1 MMRQVVKRFCSLT
14 LALLMTLSLLPTG
27 LLSVSV
33 YAAKGPLTGLNNESI
48 GLAFNG
54 EEEVNWSANGNT
66 IIGKVRGKDG
76 KCGDTHYHSTLTITN
91 GRDEPAVLMFDY
103 QAYSQ
108 GGTITIDG
116 KPIEDGSNSYSKE
129 LSAKDSIEIYIKSG
143 STSADTSITLNN
155 IALVKKERVKT
166 YFLAPEIGG
175 SYTILAENMY
185 KNAPWEY
192 TQASTMAYQL
202 TATPDEGYQFVGWY
216 NVTENRYFS
225 TDATTSLNA
234 ESECKI
240 TAVFALDDIDLF
252 EAGGQVFEGLNV
264 AIAYAQENNLSK
276 ITLQSESATLQ
287 ENQII
292 PKGITLL
299 IPYDSMK
306 TLYTDK
312 AKALPRSS
320 ATPSLQNEFRR
331 LTLAEGVTLEILGG
345 LSVGGQYE
353 ACAGGTK
360 GGMTGDYGQIWL
372 EEGSTI
378 TVKAGGSLYA
388 WGFVSGAGEVTVEAG
403 GSVYEWF
410 EITDFRGG
418 SATIPMLTGG
428 KVFPISQYYVH
439 NVESALILAPGAN
452 EIARAAVFADGINNY
467 SDIPFVGNNG
477 MFKIISG
484 SLTKRYD
491 GAKDRIWYTLEGKS
505 EINSLTLSLG
515 GAEVSSE
522 KYVLPLTNNMSIE
535 LTEGSAL
542 TVNQTAAL
550 LPGVTVSIAEG
561 AELKVADS
569 ASLYVYDADEWA
581 GYCGPSDEKMCAF
594 AYSPS
599 KSYTRTQNDLIDAE
613 IDVNGMLTAAGAIYT
628 TAGGANICSSDGT
641 GVYIQQN
648 ECGTEKVTQQCKQKE
663 NFKYYDIPIT
673 PAKLHNED
681 GSYKETEGTAAGT
694 TINYVNGVWGGT
706 AECTHTETEVRDAKP
721 ATCAQEG
728 YTGDTYCKSC
738 GEQTATGTTIPKTQN
753 HTWDAGTDTT
763 PATCTDS
770 GVKTFTCSVCNAT
783 KTETIP
789 ASGHTGGRA
798 TCKEKAKCETC
809 GEEYGALDPTNH
821 AGTETDWIKTE
832 NTHKETYRCCSA
844 VKTEEAAHI
853 FGEWSD
859 GKHTCSICG
868 YEAKCGH
875 NDANKDHNCDI
886 CGKEL
891 SQCADNDNDHKCD
904 TCGETLSQCTD
915 TNNDHKCDI
924 CGKTLSE
931 CLDENKD
938 HKCDTCG
945 KALSECLDENKDH
958 KCDICGKTLSECLD
972 ENKDHKCDTCGK
984 TLSQCADNDKDHK
997 CDICGKTLTECA
1009 DTNND
1014 HNCDTCGETL
1024 SECADANKD
1033 HKCDICGKEL
1043 SVHIFGD
1050 WCVTKAADYV
1060 TPGEKTHTC
1069 SVCKETRTETIPS
1082 ILQQLKDLE
1091 ITATKDGYTM
1101 TLPTGKKVLVLLAGY
1116 SGVGQLKSIQVLSV
1130 GETGEVT
1137 FTRPDSEKA
1146 MLFFLQEDYKPL
1158 CSRKVTQ

>member
-33 YAAKGPLTGLNNESI
+33 YAAKGTLTGLNNESI
-48 GLAFNG
+48 GLMFNG
-54 EEEVNWSANGNT
+54 DEEASWSVNGNT
-66 IIGKVRGKDG
+66 IIGKVRGQAG
-76 KCGDTHYHSTLTITN
+76 TCGDTHYSSTLTITN

-103 QAYSQ
+103 QADSQ
-108 GGTITIDG
+108 GGTITIG
-116 KPIEDGSNSYSKE
+116 SEPIKDGSNSYSKE
-129 LSAKDSIEIYIKSG
+129 LSAKESIEIYIKSG

-166 YFLAPEIGG
+166 NFLAPESGG
-175 SYTILAENMY
+175 SYTIFTGGMY

-192 TQASTMAYQL
+192 TQASTVAYQL

-234 ESECKI
+234 ESACKI
-240 TAVFALDDIDLF
+240 TAIFALDNIDLF

-264 AIAYAQENNLSK
+264 AIAYAQENNISK

-287 ENQII
+287 KDQII

-360 GGMTGDYGQIWL
+360 GGMTGDYGQVWL

-378 TVKAGGSLYA
+378 TVGAGGSLYA

-418 SATIPMLTGG
+418 RVTLKMTSGD
-428 KVFPISQYYVH
+428 VFPISQYYVH

-515 GAEVSSE
+515 GTEVSSE
-522 KYVLPLTNNMSIE
+522 EYVLPLTNNMSIE
-535 LTEGSAL
+535 LTESSAL

-561 AELKVADS
+561 AELKVAEN
-569 ASLYVYDADEWA
+569 ANLYVYDADQWA
-581 GYCGPSDEKMCAF
+581 GYCGPSDQKMCAF

-599 KSYTRTQNDLIDAE
+599 KSYTRTEKDLIDAV
-613 IDVNGMLTAAGAIYT
+613 INVNGTLTAEGAIYT
-628 TAGGANICSSDGT
+628 TEGGANICSSDGT

-648 ECGTEKVTQQCKQKE
+648 ECGTEKVTQQCTQ
-663 NFKYYDIPIT
+663 NLTYYDIPIT
-673 PAKLHNED
+673 PAKLRNGD
-681 GSYKETEGTAAGT
+681 GSYKETVGTAAGT

-706 AECTHTETEVRDAKP
+706 AACMHTEVIDEAVEP
-721 ATCAQEG
+721 
-728 YTGDTYCKSC
+728 
-738 GEQTATGTTIPKTQN
+738 
-753 HTWDAGTDTT
+753 
-763 PATCTDS
+763 TCTEP
-770 GVKTFTCSVCNAT
+770 GKTEGKHCSVCNEILVEQKEIPAKGHT
-783 KTETIP
+783 EVIDEAVEPTCTEPGKTEGKHCSVCNEVLVAQKEVPANGHTEVIDEAVAATCTEPGKTEGKHCSVCNEILVEQKEIP
-789 ASGHTGGRA
+789 ANGHTEVIDEAVAA
-798 TCKEKAKCETC
+798 TCTTPGKTEGKHCSVCNTVLAAQKEIP
-809 GEEYGALDPTNH
+809 ALNH
-821 AGTETDWIKTE
+821 AWKTE
-832 NTHKETYRCCSA
+832 WEKNGEKHWHKCSRCNA
-844 VKTEEAAHI
+844 VDAEAAH
-853 FGEWSD
+853 
-859 GKHTCSICG
+859 T
-868 YEAKCGH
+868 
-875 NDANKDHNCDI
+875 
-886 CGKEL
+886 
-891 SQCADNDNDHKCD
+891 
-904 TCGETLSQCTD
+904 
-915 TNNDHKCDI
+915 
-924 CGKTLSE
+924 
-931 CLDENKD
+931 
-938 HKCDTCG
+938 
-945 KALSECLDENKDH
+945 
-958 KCDICGKTLSECLD
+958 
-972 ENKDHKCDTCGK
+972 
-984 TLSQCADNDKDHK
+984 
-997 CDICGKTLTECA
+997 
-1009 DTNND
+1009 
-1014 HNCDTCGETL
+1014 
-1024 SECADANKD
+1024 
-1033 HKCDICGKEL
+1033 
-1043 SVHIFGD
+1043 FGD

-1069 SVCKETRTETIPS
+1069 SVCNAAETEAIPS

-1101 TLPTGKKVLVLLAGY
+1101 TLPTGRKVLVLLAGY
-1116 SGVGQLKSIQVLSV
+1116 SQAGQLKSIQMLSADAN
-1130 GETGEVT
+1130 GEVT

-1158 CSRKVTQ
+1158 HSCKVTQ

>member
-1 MMRQVVKRFCSLT
+1 M
-14 LALLMTLSLLPTG
+14 
-27 LLSVSV
+27 
-33 YAAKGPLTGLNNESI
+33 
-48 GLAFNG
+48 
-54 EEEVNWSANGNT
+54 
-66 IIGKVRGKDG
+66 
-76 KCGDTHYHSTLTITN
+76 
-91 GRDEPAVLMFDY
+91 
-103 QAYSQ
+103 
-108 GGTITIDG
+108 
-116 KPIEDGSNSYSKE
+116 
-129 LSAKDSIEIYIKSG
+129 
-143 STSADTSITLNN
+143 
-155 IALVKKERVKT
+155 
-166 YFLAPEIGG
+166 
-175 SYTILAENMY
+175 
-185 KNAPWEY
+185 
-192 TQASTMAYQL
+192 

-234 ESECKI
+234 ESACKI
-240 TAVFALDDIDLF
+240 TAIFALDNIDLF

-264 AIAYAQENNLSK
+264 AIAYAQENNISK

-287 ENQII
+287 KDQII

-360 GGMTGDYGQIWL
+360 GGMTGDYGQVWL

-378 TVKAGGSLYA
+378 TVGAGGSLYA

-418 SATIPMLTGG
+418 RVTLKMTSGD
-428 KVFPISQYYVH
+428 VFPISQYYVH

-515 GAEVSSE
+515 GTEVSSE
-522 KYVLPLTNNMSIE
+522 EYVLPLTNNMSIE
-535 LTEGSAL
+535 LTESSAL

-561 AELKVADS
+561 AELKVAEN
-569 ASLYVYDADEWA
+569 ANLYVYDADQWA
-581 GYCGPSDEKMCAF
+581 GYCGPSDQKMCAF

-599 KSYTRTQNDLIDAE
+599 KSYTRTEKDLIDAV
-613 IDVNGMLTAAGAIYT
+613 INVNGTLTAEGAIYT
-628 TAGGANICSSDGT
+628 TEGGANICSSDGT

-648 ECGTEKVTQQCKQKE
+648 ECGTEKVTQQCTQ
-663 NFKYYDIPIT
+663 NLTYYDIPIT
-673 PAKLHNED
+673 PAKLRNGD
-681 GSYKETEGTAAGT
+681 GSYKETVGTAAGT
-694 TINYVNGVWGGT
+694 TIHYVNGVWGGT
-706 AECTHTETEVRDAKP
+706 AACMHTETEVRDAKP

-728 YTGDTYCKSC
+728 YTGDAYCKSC
-738 GEQTATGTTIPKTQN
+738 GEKIATGTTIPKTQN
-753 HTWDAGTDTT
+753 HAWDNGTVTT
-763 PATCTDS
+763 AATCTVA
-770 GVKTFTCSVCNAT
+770 GVRTFTCSVCNAT

-789 ASGHTGGRA
+789 ANGHQWEDA
-798 TCKEKAKCETC
+798 TCTAPKTC
-809 GEEYGALDPTNH
+809 SV
-821 AGTETDWIKTE
+821 
-832 NTHKETYRCCSA
+832 CSA
-844 VKTEEAAHI
+844 TDGNALGHN
-853 FGEWSD
+853 FGEWS
-859 GKHTCSICG
+859 
-868 YEAKCGH
+868 
-875 NDANKDHNCDI
+875 
-886 CGKEL
+886 
-891 SQCADNDNDHKCD
+891 
-904 TCGETLSQCTD
+904 
-915 TNNDHKCDI
+915 
-924 CGKTLSE
+924 
-931 CLDENKD
+931 
-938 HKCDTCG
+938 
-945 KALSECLDENKDH
+945 
-958 KCDICGKTLSECLD
+958 
-972 ENKDHKCDTCGK
+972 
-984 TLSQCADNDKDHK
+984 
-997 CDICGKTLTECA
+997 
-1009 DTNND
+1009 
-1014 HNCDTCGETL
+1014 
-1024 SECADANKD
+1024 
-1033 HKCDICGKEL
+1033 
-1043 SVHIFGD
+1043 
-1050 WCVTKAADYV
+1050 VTKAATCTEKGEKIRTCQREGCDAKETEEIAASGHQWEDATCTAPKTCSVCKITEGEAKGHTWNNGTVTTAATCTATGEKTFTCSVCNATRTETIQASGHQWTAATCTAPKTCSVCSATDGNALGHTFGEWSVTTAATCTEKGEKTRTCQREGCNAKETEEIAASGHQWNAATCTAPKTCSVCSTTDGNALGHTFGDWSVTKAAGYV
-1060 TPGEKTHTC
+1060 TQGKETHTC
-1069 SVCKETRTETIPS
+1069 SVCNAAETEAIPS
-1082 ILQQLKDLE
+1082 ILQQLKDLK

-1116 SGVGQLKSIQVLSV
+1116 SQAGQLKSIQMLSADAN
-1130 GETGEVT
+1130 GEVT